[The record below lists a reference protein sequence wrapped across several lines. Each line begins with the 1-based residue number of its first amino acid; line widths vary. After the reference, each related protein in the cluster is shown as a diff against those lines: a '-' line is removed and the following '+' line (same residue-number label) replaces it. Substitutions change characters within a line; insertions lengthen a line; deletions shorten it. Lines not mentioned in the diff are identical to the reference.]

1 MKITGQNTILSL
13 ILGIMASIIT
23 GVVLSVITEPIFRP
37 MAERGVYLES
47 LIVAIGVGI
56 ILTNLMSKFVNRGQP
71 ISFADIL
78 IAEGGRIKAGV
89 IMFSMTDLLTLA
101 VSTLMVLGLFW
112 LLYKSQFGRAF
123 RAMAQNLRKARLMG
137 IPINYMGITSFAI
150 AGLVAGI
157 SGVLLAMKLGI
168 ANAGLGDTLA
178 LIGLSIVL
186 VAGAGNL
193 IGGLVMSFVM
203 GIIQNMTITY
213 LPGIWSDAFIYGAIV
228 LILVIKPLGLF
239 GAKV

>member
-1 MKITGQNTILSL
+1 
-13 ILGIMASIIT
+13 
-23 GVVLSVITEPIFRP
+23 
-37 MAERGVYLES
+37 
-47 LIVAIGVGI
+47 
-56 ILTNLMSKFVNRGQP
+56 
-71 ISFADIL
+71 
-78 IAEGGRIKAGV
+78 
-89 IMFSMTDLLTLA
+89 
-101 VSTLMVLGLFW
+101 
-112 LLYKSQFGRAF
+112 
-123 RAMAQNLRKARLMG
+123 
-137 IPINYMGITSFAI
+137 
-150 AGLVAGI
+150 VAGI